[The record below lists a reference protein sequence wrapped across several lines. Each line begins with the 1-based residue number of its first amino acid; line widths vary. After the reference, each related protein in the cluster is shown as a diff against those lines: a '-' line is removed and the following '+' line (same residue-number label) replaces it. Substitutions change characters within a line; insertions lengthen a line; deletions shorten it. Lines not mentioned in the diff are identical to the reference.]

1 MKVESG
7 TQMGEALR
15 GFLHRASED
24 EAVKEKLA
32 ALQPAIGL
40 DDGTTPSE
48 GDFAAMAQQASELAQ
63 AEGFDVSPDELVALW
78 EGAGTQELDDAE
90 LAQVA
95 GGKDVCACVAFGMGT
110 VLGDKKYC
118 FGWGSCDKAAV
129 PEGEKQE
136 KSFFCMCFAGGG
148 GEWKD

>member
-1 MKVESG
+1 MENKESVP
-7 TQMGEALR
+7 MSEALT
-15 GFLHRASED
+15 GFLRRASAD
-24 EAVKEKLA
+24 EELGARLA
-32 ALQPAIGL
+32 EAAKVDEGVA
-40 DDGTTPSE
+40 GPS
-48 GDFAAMAQQASELAQ
+48 DADRVQMARSFAQVAQ

-78 EGAGTQELDDAE
+78 EGAGSQELDDAE